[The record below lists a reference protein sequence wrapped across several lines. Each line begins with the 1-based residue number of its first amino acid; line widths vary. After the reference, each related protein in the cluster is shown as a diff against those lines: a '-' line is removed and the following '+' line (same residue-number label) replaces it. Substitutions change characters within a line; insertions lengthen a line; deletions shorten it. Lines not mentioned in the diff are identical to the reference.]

1 MSRFFPERVETG
13 QGRLERVPGPFSAVV
28 VGGGLAG
35 MSAATVLAER
45 GASVTVVEREPYLG
59 GRAGAWTDQLPDGEP
74 FEMERGFHAF
84 FRQYYN
90 VRTLLRR
97 FDPRLEHLTPLTDYP
112 LLGPGGAAESFTGL
126 PRHAPLNVIE
136 LVRRTPRLRLLD
148 LARVNVR
155 AALAML
161 TYDED
166 RTFEAYDPLTARDYL
181 DSLNFPTDARQM
193 LFNVFA
199 HSFFNPEER
208 MSAGD
213 LLMMFHFYFL
223 GNPEGLVFDVLDEP
237 FSKSLWQPWRTYLEG
252 RQVRFLLGCAAQ
264 RVKRRPEDGW
274 HVEVGGEEA
283 RLGADAVVIA
293 LDVPALQKLVS
304 ASPDLGDPA
313 WRAAVN
319 RLEVTYPFVVW
330 RGWLDRPVQPGRHP
344 FVGTA
349 GMGEIDNI
357 SVYELFEGESRRWA
371 QRTGGSVVELHAYAV
386 SPDREA
392 HQVRESLVAALHE
405 VYPETRSARILDERL
420 LWRQDCPAF
429 PPGSHAA
436 RPGVVTPARMVVLA
450 GDFVRLPFPCALM
463 ERAVAS
469 GFAAANH
476 LLDRY
481 QVRPQEIWSVPRQGL
496 LAGLPRLAWAV
507 KRESS

>member
-1 MSRFFPERVETG
+1 MSRFSPERVEAG
-13 QGRLERVPGPFSAVV
+13 QGRLERVPKPVSVVV

-35 MSAATVLAER
+35 MAAATVLAER
-45 GASVTVVEREPYLG
+45 GASVTLVEREHYLG
-59 GRAGAWTDQLPDGEP
+59 GRAGAWTDQIPDGEP

-90 VRTLLRR
+90 VRALLRR
-97 FDPRLEHLTPLTDYP
+97 IDPELKHLTPLTDYP
-112 LLGPGGAAESFTGL
+112 LLGPGGATESFTGL
-126 PRHAPLNVIE
+126 PRRAPLNVAE
-136 LVRRTPRLRLLD
+136 LVRRTPRLRLQD

-161 TYDED
+161 TYDEEQTYRHYD
-166 RTFEAYDPLTARDYL
+166 RKTARDYL
-181 DSLNFPTDARQM
+181 DSLNFPAEARQM

-223 GNPEGLVFDVLDEP
+223 GNPEGLVFDVLDDP
-237 FSKSLWQPWRTYLEG
+237 FSRSLWQPWRAYLEG
-252 RQVRFLLGCAAQ
+252 RDVRFLLERRAQ
-264 RVKRRPEDGW
+264 RIGRRPGGGW
-274 HVEVGGEEA
+274 QVEVGGEEA
-283 RLGADAVVIA
+283 PLGADAVVLA
-293 LDVPALQKLVS
+293 VEVPALRKLVA
-304 ASPDLGDPA
+304 ASPDLGDSA
-313 WRAAVN
+313 WRAAVE

-330 RGWLDRPVQPGRHP
+330 RGWLDRPAQPGRHP
-344 FVGTA
+344 FAGTT
-349 GMGEIDNI
+349 GFGELDNI
-357 SVYELFEGESRRWA
+357 SLYELFEGESRRWA
-371 QRTGGSVVELHAYAV
+371 ERTGGSVVELHAYAV

-392 HQVRESLVAALHE
+392 HEVRAALVAALHE

-429 PPGSHAA
+429 PPGSHGS
-436 RPGVVTPARMVVLA
+436 RPGVATPTPEVVLA
-450 GDFVRLPFPCALM
+450 GDFVRLPFPTALM

-481 QVRPQEIWSVPRQGL
+481 DVRPQEIWSVPRQGL
-496 LAGLPRLAWAV
+496 FAGLPDWLLA
-507 KRESS
+507 